1 MSKYFKIFISIL
13 IILFIVFI
21 IGIGI
26 IVYDGYTIYKNA
38 LSKTSIEDKINSIQ
52 SSENY
57 VKLEDLPQIYLD
69 AVVSIEDHRF
79 YDHSG
84 IDIISTFRAILVNIK
99 ANSLEQGGSTITQ
112 QLSKNIYFTQEKKF
126 TRKIAELFV
135 SFDLEKKYSKDE
147 ILELYVNTIFFGQ
160 GATGIGEASRK
171 FFDKIPKD
179 LTDYEST
186 FLAGIPNAPSVYS
199 SSKNINLARE
209 RQKQVLDSMVKYKKL
224 SQDEANVIYDSVDKV
239 N

>member
-1 MSKYFKIFISIL
+1 MSKFFKIFISIL
-13 IILFIVFI
+13 IVLLLVSI

-26 IVYDGYTIYKNA
+26 VVYDGYSIYKNA
-38 LSKTSIEDKINSIQ
+38 ISKISIDDKVKSIQ

-57 VKLEDLPQIYLD
+57 VQLEDLPQIYLD
-69 AVVSIEDHRF
+69 AVVSVEDHRF
-79 YDHSG
+79 YKHSG
-84 IDIISTFRAILVNIK
+84 IDIIATCRAIFINIK
-99 ANSLEQGGSTITQ
+99 NGSLEQGGSTIKK
-112 QLSKNIYFTQEKKF
+112 QLYKNIYFTQEKKF

-135 SFDLEKKYSKDE
+135 SFDLEKKYSKDD

-160 GATGIGEASRK
+160 GGTGIGEASEK
-171 FFDKIPKD
+171 FFNKIPKD

-199 SSKNINLARE
+199 SDNNIDLARE
-209 RQKQVLDSMVKYKKL
+209 RQKQVLDAMVKYGDL
-224 SQDEANVIYDSVDKV
+224 SQEQADNIYNSVEET

>member
-1 MSKYFKIFISIL
+1 MSKFFKIFISIL
-13 IILFIVFI
+13 IVLLLVSI

-26 IVYDGYTIYKNA
+26 VVYDGYSIYKNA
-38 LSKTSIEDKINSIQ
+38 ISKISIDDKVKSIQ

-57 VKLEDLPQIYLD
+57 VQLEDLPQIYLD
-69 AVVSIEDHRF
+69 AVVSVEDHRF
-79 YDHSG
+79 YKHSG
-84 IDIISTFRAILVNIK
+84 IDIIATCRAIFINIK
-99 ANSLEQGGSTITQ
+99 NGSLEQGGSTITQ

-135 SFDLEKKYSKDE
+135 SFDLEKKYSKDD

-160 GATGIGEASRK
+160 GGTGIGEASEK
-171 FFDKIPKD
+171 FFNKIPKD

-199 SSKNINLARE
+199 SDNNIDLARE
-209 RQKQVLDSMVKYKKL
+209 RQKQVLDAMVKYGDL
-224 SQDEANVIYDSVDKV
+224 SQEQADNIYNSVEET

>member
-1 MSKYFKIFISIL
+1 MSKFFKIFVSIL
-13 IILFIVFI
+13 IILLLVCI

-26 IVYDGYTIYKNA
+26 VVYDGYSIYKKA
-38 LSKTSIEDKINSIQ
+38 ISEMSIDDKIKSIQ

-57 VKLEDLPQIYLD
+57 VKIYDLPQIYLD

-79 YDHSG
+79 YEHSG
-84 IDIISTFRAILVNIK
+84 IDIIATCRAIFVNIK
-99 ANSLEQGGSTITQ
+99 NGSLDQGGSTITQ

-135 SFDLEKKYSKDE
+135 SFDLEKKYSKDD

-160 GATGIGEASRK
+160 GGTGIGEASEK
-171 FFDKIPKD
+171 FFNKQPKD
-179 LTDYEST
+179 LTDYEAT

-199 SSKNINLARE
+199 SDKNIDLARE
-209 RQKQVLDSMVKYKKL
+209 RQKQVLDAMVKYGSL
-224 SQDEANVIYDSVDKV
+224 SQEQADEIYNSKEETY
-239 N
+239 